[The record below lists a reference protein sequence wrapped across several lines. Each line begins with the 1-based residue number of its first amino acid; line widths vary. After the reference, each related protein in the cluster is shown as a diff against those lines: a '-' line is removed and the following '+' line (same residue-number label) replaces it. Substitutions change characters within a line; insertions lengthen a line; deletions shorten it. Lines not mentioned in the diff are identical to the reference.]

1 MNLVRKILILI
12 IIVLFSYIIYSLMQY
27 RRAIISGINEYK
39 SKKMQI
45 EGFTED
51 DDPNKDAIE
60 ADIKSISNKILVQI
74 ENDNKPIIYKN
85 YDSRN
90 DGMSIK
96 DMFIKA
102 SYNSAF
108 TGRYLSTKMVKFCLS
123 QGCRFLDF
131 EVEHNSANGIV
142 EVTCKNTAGSSP
154 TNKTVS
160 GAKNPSLLDIL
171 QCTLDAAFRSNSGS
185 KYPIT
190 NMNDPL
196 FINIRCSQSTYDSNV
211 YPLVLQKLMSDD
223 NYKSYLDCSG
233 ANFINYNNT
242 PPTMQSLKNK
252 AIILFCST
260 DNVGSTIEKSS
271 NIGYYLT
278 DTTGRHPQTYSDI
291 IPKKTVNNSNSFVF
305 VFSDPTYLDQI
316 IPNPD
321 VFTSIKDWGY
331 NITCISY
338 YNYYK
343 NAYLTQNERKYEN
356 MFIDFNYSFIPMSS
370 LKSYI
375 STHPLYVKP

>member
-1 MNLVRKILILI
+1 
-12 IIVLFSYIIYSLMQY
+12 MQY

-131 EVEHNSANGIV
+131 EVEHNSENGIV

-196 FINIRCSQSTYDSNV
+196 FINIRCSQSTYDESV
-211 YPLVLQKLMSDD
+211 YPLVLKKLMTDD
-223 NYKSYLDCSG
+223 NYKSYLDFNSG
-233 ANFINYNNT
+233 TTNFTDYNASGSPLQDKPIST
-242 PPTMQSLKNK
+242 LKNK

-260 DNVGSTIEKSS
+260 DNIYPTSTKSNYS
-271 NIGYYLT
+271 YKI
-278 DTTGRHPQTYSDI
+278 DDAKTYSSI
-291 IPKKTVNNSNSFVF
+291 ISKKPSQENSLTMVL
-305 VFSDPTYLDQI
+305 SDPTYLDQI

-331 NITCISY
+331 NVTCISY

>member
-85 YDSRN
+85 YDSTN
-90 DGMSIK
+90 DPKPIK

-131 EVEHNSANGIV
+131 EVEHNSDIV

-160 GAKNPSLLDIL
+160 GAKNPAFLDIL
-171 QCTLDAAFRSNSGS
+171 QCTLDAAFRLNSGS
-185 KYPIT
+185 KYPIPNT
-190 NMNDPL
+190 SDPL
-196 FINIRCSQSTYDSNV
+196 FINIRCSQSTYDSYV

-233 ANFINYNNT
+233 TNFTDYNASS
-242 PPTMQSLKNK
+242 PPLQDKVISTLKNK

-260 DNVGSTIEKSS
+260 DNIDPTSTKSNYS
-271 NIGYYLT
+271 YNFT
-278 DTTGRHPQTYSDI
+278 SAKTYSSI
-291 IPKKTVNNSNSFVF
+291 ISNKPSQENSLTMVL
-305 VFSDPTYLDQI
+305 SDPTYLDQI

-331 NITCISY
+331 NVTCISY

>member
-1 MNLVRKILILI
+1 MNIGRKILILI
-12 IIVLFSYIIYSLMQY
+12 IVVLFSYIIYSLMQY
-27 RRAIISGINEYK
+27 RRTIISSINEYK

-45 EGFTED
+45 EGFNTED

-74 ENDNKPIIYKN
+74 DNENKPIIYKN
-85 YDSRN
+85 YDSLN
-90 DGMSIK
+90 DPKPIK

-108 TGRYLSTKMVKFCLS
+108 TGRYLSSKMVKFCLS

-131 EVEHNSANGIV
+131 EVDVSDSIVVVTCTNTNGI
-142 EVTCKNTAGSSP
+142 
-154 TNKTVS
+154 NKTVTGS
-160 GAKNPSLLDIL
+160 KNPAFLDIL
-171 QCTLDAAFRSNSGS
+171 QCTLDAAFRLNSGS

-190 NMNDPL
+190 NVNDPL
-196 FINIRCSQSTYDSNV
+196 FINIRCSQSKYDTNV
-211 YPLVLQKLMSDD
+211 YPLLQKLMSDD
-223 NYKSYLDCSG
+223 NYKSYLDFTSNTT
-233 ANFINYNNT
+233 NFINYDNT

-252 AIILFCST
+252 AIIMFCST
-260 DNVGSTIEKSS
+260 DNVVSTIEKSS

-316 IPNPD
+316 SSNPD

-331 NITCISY
+331 NTTCISY

-356 MFIDFNYSFIPMSS
+356 MFIDFNYSFIPMNS

>member
-1 MNLVRKILILI
+1 MNIGRKILILI
-12 IIVLFSYIIYSLMQY
+12 IVVLFSYIIYSLMQY
-27 RRAIISGINEYK
+27 RRTIISSINEYK

-45 EGFTED
+45 EGFNTED

-74 ENDNKPIIYKN
+74 DNENKPIIYKN
-85 YDSRN
+85 YDPNHN
-90 DGMSIK
+90 DEKIK

-108 TGRYLSTKMVKFCLS
+108 TGRYLSSKMVKFCLS

-131 EVEHNSANGIV
+131 EVDVSDSIV
-142 EVTCKNTAGSSP
+142 VVTCKNTNGI
-154 TNKTVS
+154 NKTVT
-160 GAKNPSLLDIL
+160 GAKNPAFLDIL
-171 QCTLDAAFRSNSGS
+171 QCTLDAAFRLNSGS

-190 NMNDPL
+190 NVNDPL
-196 FINIRCSQSTYDSNV
+196 FINIRCSQSKYDTNV
-211 YPLVLQKLMSDD
+211 YPLLKKLMSDD
-223 NYKSYLDCSG
+223 NYKSYLHFTDDTT
-233 ANFINYNNT
+233 NFTNYNIGAKPYSLSDT
-242 PPTMQSLKNK
+242 PISTLKNK

-260 DNVGSTIEKSS
+260 DN
-271 NIGYYLT
+271 
-278 DTTGRHPQTYSDI
+278 
-291 IPKKTVNNSNSFVF
+291 NSNSSTYTNSNYRYDIQNAKTYSSIISNKSSQQNSLTMVL
-305 VFSDPTYLDQI
+305 SDATYLDQFSA
-316 IPNPD
+316 NPD
-321 VFTSIKDWGY
+321 VFTSIKDLGY
-331 NITCISY
+331 NTTCISY

-356 MFIDFNYSFIPMSS
+356 MFIDFNYSFIPMNS

>member
-1 MNLVRKILILI
+1 
-12 IIVLFSYIIYSLMQY
+12 
-27 RRAIISGINEYK
+27 
-39 SKKMQI
+39 MQI
-45 EGFTED
+45 EGFNTED

-74 ENDNKPIIYKN
+74 DNENKPIIYKN
-85 YDSRN
+85 YDPTN
-90 DGMSIK
+90 DNKKIK

-108 TGRYLSTKMVKFCLS
+108 TGRYLSSKMVKFCLS

-131 EVEHNSANGIV
+131 EVDVSDSIVVVTCTNKNGI
-142 EVTCKNTAGSSP
+142 
-154 TNKTVS
+154 NKTVT
-160 GAKNPSLLDIL
+160 GAKNPAFLDVL
-171 QCTLDAAFRSNSGS
+171 QCTLDAAFRLNSGS

-190 NMNDPL
+190 NVNDPL
-196 FINIRCSQSTYDSNV
+196 FINIRCSQSKYDTNV

-223 NYKSYLDCSG
+223 NYKSYLDFTPAVAYKPAIGTKPEFGPSDDIEIPPDMPEYV
-233 ANFINYNNT
+233 AEIPASEAKLNNYNVSQLENK
-242 PPTMQSLKNK
+242 PIKDVKNR

-260 DNVGSTIEKSS
+260 DTTSTNS
-271 NIGYYLT
+271 NYSYIIS
-278 DTTGRHPQTYSDI
+278 DAKTYSSI
-291 IPKKTVNNSNSFVF
+291 VSKKNPPGNSLKMVL
-305 VFSDPTYLDQI
+305 SDATYLDQI

-331 NITCISY
+331 NTTCISY

-356 MFIDFNYSFIPMSS
+356 MFIDFNYSFIPMDS